1 MLWLSSHNSGDL
13 ACPTGNKLGN
23 FEAYDEEQEAAE
35 WERQEEEGH
44 KEEEQV
50 CLNKVS
56 MPSGQIDQQDLSS
69 HPPDLSTLNAIRP
82 VPTQILTVFEGKPQ
96 KKPIHI
102 GLDNGANVS

>member
-1 MLWLSSHNSGDL
+1 MNIYNSHNSGDL
-13 ACPTGNKLGN
+13 ACLTGNKLGN

-56 MPSGQIDQQDLSS
+56 VPSGQIDPQDLSP
-69 HPPDLSTLNAIRP
+69 HPPDLSTLNGIRP
-82 VPTQILTVFEGKPQ
+82 VPTKSSPCLRTSLRRSRYTLV
-96 KKPIHI
+96 
-102 GLDNGANVS
+102 